1 MSRLLFLILF
11 WAASFAAILSAQP
24 GKVYKSLKDVRN
36 PQDVYILKLNFK
48 RLHAI
53 PDEVFTFTNL
63 CELDLSRNFIDSVP
77 PAIAN
82 LRNLQKLSLARNWI
96 HSLPDEISQLSH
108 LRVLDL
114 NRNPI
119 RHIPASVAALSRL
132 EKLILWQTG
141 IVEVPPSLV
150 ALDGSLK
157 VLDLRAC
164 PLSRQDQQQIS
175 DLLPSVQLL
184 WDQDCNCK

>member
-1 MSRLLFLILF
+1 MKRFFLLLLLSS
-11 WAASFAAILSAQP
+11 AFAFPLSAQP

-36 PQDVYILKLNFK
+36 PHDVYILKLNFK

-53 PDEVFTFTNL
+53 PDVVFSFTNL
-63 CELDLSRNFIDSVP
+63 RDLDLSRNFIDSVP

-96 HSLPDEISQLSH
+96 RHVPDEISQLSD
-108 LRVLDL
+108 LRILDL
-114 NRNPI
+114 NRNPVQQL
-119 RHIPASVAALSRL
+119 PASLGLLPRL

-141 IVEVPPSLV
+141 VIAVPPSFV
-150 ALDGSLK
+150 ALDGTLK

-164 PLSRQDQQQIS
+164 PLSRQDQEQIS
-175 DLLPSVQLL
+175 DLLPSVHML

>member
-1 MSRLLFLILF
+1 MVALFVP
-11 WAASFAAILSAQP
+11 FAAQLSAQP

-48 RLHAI
+48 RLQAI

-63 CELDLSRNFIDSVP
+63 CELDLSRNFIDTVP

-82 LRNLQKLSLARNWI
+82 LRNLQKLSLARNWVRN
-96 HSLPDEISQLSH
+96 LPDELSQLSN

-114 NRNPI
+114 NRNPLQQL
-119 RHIPASVAALSRL
+119 PASLGTLSRL
-132 EKLILWQTG
+132 EKLILWQTN
-141 IVEVPPSLV
+141 VYELPPSFV
-150 ALDGSLK
+150 ALDGTLK

-164 PLSRQDQQQIS
+164 PLSQQDQEQIS
-175 DLLPSVQLL
+175 DLLPSAHML